1 MTIAANTQIGPDGN
15 RFQPGVDW
23 PIESQIGGAAEQL
36 DVLEDSNIQWHR
48 QPVADM
54 LTGTGM
60 KNGGSL
66 LTGAGF
72 IIPPS
77 WDYVMVELIWA
88 KLGTY
93 STPGPI
99 SLGARLTWYPVDES
113 FGSPYFGGHSEGG
126 VTIGADEVISGKT
139 TVTTVVE
146 ADPVQGAILT
156 IDYGRVSTLGATGT
170 RATELEAADT
180 ATINAGQA
188 GMFAVVISRP
198 IPVATPSGHTWR
210 KRGHTWRR

>member
-77 WDYVMVELIWA
+77 
-88 KLGTY
+88 
-93 STPGPI
+93 
-99 SLGARLTWYPVDES
+99 
-113 FGSPYFGGHSEGG
+113 
-126 VTIGADEVISGKT
+126 
-139 TVTTVVE
+139 
-146 ADPVQGAILT
+146 
-156 IDYGRVSTLGATGT
+156 
-170 RATELEAADT
+170 
-180 ATINAGQA
+180 
-188 GMFAVVISRP
+188 RP
-198 IPVATPSGHTWR
+198 ITNNDLSPRNIPMLTASP
-210 KRGHTWRR
+210 